1 MRTLRKKYPVWVSIV
16 LVAGFLGASVLGSLP
31 LLLWKGAFDQG
42 EYLPQLIVELF
53 CLAVLVLLTLLLRM
67 GDTFR
72 RGRLGL
78 GQTLLPMLPILL
90 LYTYSAAGQWII
102 SCMGKTPLPGLR
114 VLWYVL
120 CMLAVG
126 ITEELL
132 FRGLITRMIFE
143 KYGKS
148 SVGVWLTVLVS
159 SLLFGTVH
167 LINAVGG
174 MADLGGVLVQ
184 MVGAAALGMCICAI
198 YLRTGSL
205 WAVAL
210 LHAFMDLVALLPSG
224 VYGVA
229 DLGDMVSG
237 YSWESLVASLV
248 YVALALFLLR
258 PSKLKTIIGPPKEPA
273 QGLVIKLML
282 AVMLLSG
289 LWTAVLVMLV

>member
-1 MRTLRKKYPVWVSIV
+1 MRTLREKYPTWVSIV
-16 LVAGFLGASVLGSLP
+16 LVAVFLGASVLGSLP
-31 LLLWKGAFDQG
+31 LLLWDGAFDQG

-53 CLAVLVLLTLLLRM
+53 CLAVLVLLTLLLGM
-67 GDTFR
+67 GKTFR

-78 GQTLLPMLPILL
+78 GQTLLPMLPVLL
-90 LYTYSAAGQWII
+90 LYVYSAMGQWII
-102 SCMGKTPLPGLR
+102 TCMGKAPLPGLR
-114 VLWYVL
+114 ILWYVL

-126 ITEELL
+126 VTEELL

-143 KYGKS
+143 KYGNS
-148 SVGVWLTVLVS
+148 TVGVWLTVLVS
-159 SLLFGTVH
+159 SLLFGAVH

-174 MADLGGVLVQ
+174 AADLSGVLVQ
-184 MVGAAALGMCICAI
+184 MVGAAALGMCISAI

-210 LHAFMDLVALLPSG
+210 LHAFMDIAALLPSG
-224 VYGVA
+224 IYGIA
-229 DLGDMVSG
+229 DIGDMVGG
-237 YSWESLVASLV
+237 YGADSLVASLV

-258 PSKLKTIIGPPKEPA
+258 PSKLKTVTGPQKEPS

-289 LWTAVLVMLV
+289 LWTAVLVMTV